1 MISTQLEKQFSRDP
15 AFFKSLQSGRET
27 VWINPGLVPFSSVK
41 SGLSLGEEDVNDAS
55 LRLARFAPLIGLLF
69 PETAGNRGLIESEL
83 KEIPSMKAR
92 LADNGGPLDGSR
104 LFLKCDHDLPIAGSV
119 KARGG
124 IYEVLKHAEALAF
137 KHGLLSGPGDDY
149 RRLASEEARR
159 FFSGYT
165 IEVGSTGNLGLSIGL
180 ISAALHFR
188 AVVHM
193 SCDAKQWKKD
203 LLRKKGVEVRE
214 YAGDYGNAVAEGR
227 KRSEQDPSSY
237 FVDDEHSKDLF
248 LGYATAAK
256 RLEKQLTEKRIT
268 VDRRHPLFVYI
279 PCGVGGAPGGLTFG
293 LKLCFG
299 DDVHVFFAEPTEA
312 PSMLLGL
319 STGLHHE
326 ISVQDL
332 GLSGLTEADGL
343 AVSRPS
349 GFVGKFIAPLL
360 SGEMTVKDR
369 RLTEDVKLLYDAEGI
384 FIEPSA
390 AAGFQ
395 GLRSFENAEFKRYL
409 KAREL
414 DAFTDQ
420 ATHVV
425 WSTGGM
431 LVPEAVRKS
440 LLS

>member
-1 MISTQLEKQFSRDP
+1 
-15 AFFKSLQSGRET
+15 
-27 VWINPGLVPFSSVK
+27 
-41 SGLSLGEEDVNDAS
+41 
-55 LRLARFAPLIGLLF
+55 
-69 PETAGNRGLIESEL
+69 
-83 KEIPSMKAR
+83 
-92 LADNGGPLDGSR
+92 
-104 LFLKCDHDLPIAGSV
+104 
-119 KARGG
+119 
-124 IYEVLKHAEALAF
+124 
-137 KHGLLSGPGDDY
+137 
-149 RRLASEEARR
+149 
-159 FFSGYT
+159 
-165 IEVGSTGNLGLSIGL
+165 
-180 ISAALHFR
+180 
-188 AVVHM
+188 M

-256 RLEKQLTEKRIT
+256 RLEKQFTEKRIT

-360 SGEMTVKDR
+360 SGEMTVKDC
-369 RLTEDVKLLYDAEGI
+369 RLTEDVKLLYDSEGI

-395 GLRSFENAEFKRYL
+395 GLHSFESAEFRRYL
-409 KAREL
+409 KAQEL
-414 DAFTDQ
+414 EAFTDQ